1 MIAYIINYKDEENQ
15 SQSIALTNVNDGNVD
30 LQSRIT
36 SHPLITGEI
45 VADHK
50 YDEPITMSINGAFS
64 LNTNEDTGIS
74 GSRYGL
80 LKVIQSQFEYLK
92 KNAILCTIMKV
103 FIDKDNKKAMR
114 FQKRVNMVLSR
125 ISWTEQIN
133 SLKYVF
139 DFTEVML
146 VDVQDID
153 VDVHDTLLPDVGE
166 FNQYNFTETL
176 LDINE
181 LDKQIIEVLL
191 ATKVMDDDFMN
202 YTMSL
207 AGAGILV
214 GAAGA
219 VLLAVVTALAVSG
232 TFTAGIGTAVAGV
245 VMLVAGT
252 VGAAYEIYT
261 WIDRAQK
268 FGQLKLATEF
278 KVAKN
283 IFGEVDETENQK
295 RVEALKNFLYDIHLA
310 MEDFNKYLL
319 VYQVSKDGPQENWIN
334 IDGDYYKIRFYRNN
348 ASNGEI
354 TVVGNTI
361 YDESGNNITN
371 LQGNYCVSVY
381 NIDGAYIGG
390 SSNISTSPR
399 TFTNCTSPLFR
410 TSSGAGVYLVHANLS
425 IQQKIALD
433 DWDSP
438 YSADS
443 LLNYYLLISKV
454 TPQQYTN
461 TIDEI
466 VKNHLFK

>member
-1 MIAYIINYKDEENQ
+1 MIAYIINYKDEANQ
-15 SQSIALTNVNDGNVD
+15 TQSIALTNVNDGSID

-45 VADHK
+45 IADHK

-74 GSRYGL
+74 GSKYGL
-80 LKVIQSQFEYLK
+80 LKVIQGQFEYLK

-114 FQKRVNMVLSR
+114 FQKRANMVLSR

-146 VDVQDID
+146 VDVENID
-153 VDVHDTLLPDVGE
+153 VDTHDMFLPNVGE

-181 LDKQIIEVLL
+181 LDRQIVEVLL
-191 ATKVMDDDFMN
+191 ATNVMDSEFMN

-207 AGAGILV
+207 AGAGVLV
-214 GAAGA
+214 GTAGA
-219 VLLAVVTALAVSG
+219 VLLGVVIALAVSG
-232 TFTAGIGTAVAGV
+232 TYTAGIGTIIAGAI
-245 VMLVAGT
+245 MLVVGA

-268 FGQLKLATEF
+268 FGQLKLATDF

-283 IFGEVDETENQK
+283 IFGEVDEKETQK
-295 RVEALKNFLYDIHLA
+295 RVEALKNFIYDIHVA

-334 IDGDYYKIRFYRNN
+334 IDSDYYKIRFYRNN
-348 ASNGEI
+348 AANGEI
-354 TVVGNTI
+354 TIVGNTV
-361 YDESGNNITN
+361 YDKNGNDITN
-371 LQGNYCVSVY
+371 LQGNYCAAVY

-390 SSNISTSPR
+390 SSNISTSPI
-399 TFTNCTSPLFR
+399 TFTNCSSPLFR
-410 TSSGAGVYLVHANLS
+410 TSSGAGVYLVRANSSNQEENTTDNLN
-425 IQQKIALD
+425 
-433 DWDSP
+433 SP
-438 YSADS
+438 DS
-443 LLNYYLLISKV
+443 LLKYYLLISKV